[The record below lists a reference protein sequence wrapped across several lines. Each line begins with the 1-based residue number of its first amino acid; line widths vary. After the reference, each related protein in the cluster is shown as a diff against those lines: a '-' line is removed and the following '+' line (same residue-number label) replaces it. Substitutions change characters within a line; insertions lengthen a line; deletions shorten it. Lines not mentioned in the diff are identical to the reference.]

1 MARFML
7 KFFMFYKINNS
18 AGGEKLEGFQN
29 RLSSEYTKKIKEL
42 EKLPLSQPF
51 YPLKSC
57 SWNHEEK
64 YGIFELLKGSRLT
77 MGANVKKFEEEFSAY
92 NKIKYSV
99 MVNSGSSANLIII
112 SSLILCPK
120 YDLNR
125 GDEIIVPAI
134 GWSTSY
140 APLIQYG
147 LKLKF
152 VDVNSN
158 TWNIDETLVKKAIT
172 KKTKA
177 VLAINILG
185 NPSNLYVLKEICE
198 SNNIILIEDN
208 CESLGASIN
217 QKKAGTFGVAGS
229 NSFHFS
235 HHIQTIEGGMIS
247 TNDEQLYHY
256 LLSLRSHGWIRELP
270 YKNFIS
276 NKSGNEFEDFFKF
289 VLPGYNL
296 KPNEINGLVGRIQ
309 LKKFP
314 KFLLQR
320 NKNARYFNYLFNSS
334 NYCNIQKSIGN
345 SSWFG
350 FGLILKGKLLNKR
363 ALVIYE
369 LNKNG
374 VQTRPIVT
382 GNILKNPM
390 EKFLNYSIFNK
401 LSNTEIIDTNGL
413 FLGND
418 HRDLIPQITRVK
430 EVLEN
435 IIKKS
440 NL

>member
-1 MARFML
+1 
-7 KFFMFYKINNS
+7 MFNEINNFFENS
-18 AGGEKLEGFQN
+18 KSN
-29 RLSSEYTKKIKEL
+29 IVSETLISDYTKEIEQSNKPSLYKC
-42 EKLPLSQPF
+42 F

-57 SWNHEEK
+57 SWDQQEK
-64 YGIFELLKGSRLT
+64 YSIFELLKDSQLT
-77 MGANVKKFEEEFSAY
+77 MGLNVRKFEEEFSEY
-92 NKIKYSV
+92 NNTKYSV
-99 MVNSGSSANLIII
+99 MVNSGSSANLLIIA
-112 SSLILCPK
+112 SLILSPK
-120 YDLNR
+120 YNFNK

-140 APLIQYG
+140 APLSQYG

-152 VDVNSN
+152 VDVNPN
-158 TWNIDETLVKKAIT
+158 TWNIDEFKVQKAVT

-177 VLAINILG
+177 ILAINILG
-185 NPSNLYVLKEICE
+185 NPSNLKILKDVCE
-198 SNNIILIEDN
+198 SNKLILIEDN
-208 CESLGASIN
+208 CEALGATIN
-217 QKKAGTFGVAGS
+217 QIHTGTFGVAGS

-247 TNDEQLYHY
+247 TNDDELYHY

-270 YKNFIS
+270 FKNYIS

-320 NKNARYFNYLFNSS
+320 HKNARYFRYLFNSS
-334 NYCNIQKSIGN
+334 DYCKIQKSLGK

-350 FGLILKGKLLNKR
+350 FGLVLKGKLSNKR
-363 ALVIYE
+363 SLVIFE
-369 LNKNG
+369 LKKNG
-374 VQTRPIVT
+374 VETRPIVT

-390 EKFLNYSIFNK
+390 AKFLEYSIFDK
-401 LSNTEIIDTNGL
+401 LENTEDIDINGL

-418 HRDLIPQITRVK
+418 QRNLIPQLTRVK
-430 EVLEN
+430 EILEN
-435 IIKKS
+435 IITKY

>member
-1 MARFML
+1 
-7 KFFMFYKINNS
+7 MFNKINHTFESNKS
-18 AGGEKLEGFQN
+18 NIVSKS
-29 RLSSEYTKKIKEL
+29 LSSFHSKESKKSSSSEC
-42 EKLPLSQPF
+42 F

-57 SWNHEEK
+57 SWDQEEK
-64 YGIFELLKGSRLT
+64 YGIFELLKDSRLT
-77 MGANVKKFEEEFSAY
+77 MSFNVKRFEEEFSKY
-92 NKIKYSV
+92 NKTKYSV
-99 MVNSGSSANLIII
+99 MVNSGSSANLLIIA
-112 SSLILCPK
+112 SLILSKK
-120 YDLNR
+120 YNLNK

-134 GWSTSY
+134 GWSTSF
-140 APLIQYG
+140 APLSQHG

-152 VDVNSN
+152 VDVNIKN
-158 TWNIDETLVKKAIT
+158 WNIDECLVQKAIS

-177 VLAINILG
+177 ILAINILG
-185 NPSNLYVLKEICE
+185 NPSNLKRLKEICE
-198 SNNIILIEDN
+198 SNNLILIEDN
-208 CESLGASIN
+208 CESLGANIN
-217 QKKAGTFGVAGS
+217 GKHSGTFGIAGS

-247 TNDEQLYHY
+247 TNDEEIYHY

-270 YKNFIS
+270 FKNYIS

-289 VLPGYNL
+289 ALPGYNL

-320 NKNARYFNYLFNSS
+320 NKNARYFKYLFNSCD
-334 NYCNIQKSIGN
+334 YCRVQKSVGN

-363 ALVIYE
+363 ALVVYE
-369 LNKNG
+369 LNRNG

-390 EKFLNYSIFNK
+390 EKFLDYSIIDK
-401 LSNTEIIDTNGL
+401 LSNTENIDTNGL

-418 HRDLIPQITRVK
+418 HRDLIPQLTRVK
-430 EVLEN
+430 EILEN
-435 IIKKS
+435 ILKKY